1 MWDPSRVVQLS
12 ALSQAVDEAV
22 GEVDDAVDEAVD
34 EAVDKAVEAVGGAV
48 DEACWVYLG
57 YEPAAGTAVW
67 TACVDCGG

>member
-34 EAVDKAVEAVGGAV
+34 EAVEAVGGAV

-57 YEPAAGTAVW
+57 YEPAAGTAEW
-67 TACVDCGG
+67 TACVDCDG